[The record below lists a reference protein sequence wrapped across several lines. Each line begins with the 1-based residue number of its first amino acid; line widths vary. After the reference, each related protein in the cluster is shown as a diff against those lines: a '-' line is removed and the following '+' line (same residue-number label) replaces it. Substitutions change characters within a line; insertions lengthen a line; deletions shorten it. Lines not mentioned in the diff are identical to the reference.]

1 MFGYTQLKSILG
13 TDVALSQG
21 MIDAINEWKLML
33 DGAADW
39 TSSDVQSLKIEQGI
53 CREFADTVLAEMET
67 CISVPALDK
76 IYKKQLTLLNEHLQ
90 DGLALGSF
98 CLKPLPGG
106 LAEFI
111 TADKF
116 IPIQFRRQWQT
127 N

>member
-1 MFGYTQLKSILG
+1 
-13 TDVALSQG
+13 
-21 MIDAINEWKLML
+21 ML

-67 CISVPALDK
+67 SISVPALDK

-116 IPIQFRRQWQT
+116 IPIQLETMADQLMLRFLR
-127 N
+127 

>member
-67 CISVPALDK
+67 SISVPG
-76 IYKKQLTLLNEHLQ
+76 IGQ
-90 DGLALGSF
+90 D
-98 CLKPLPGG
+98 
-106 LAEFI
+106 I
-111 TADKF
+111 
-116 IPIQFRRQWQT
+116 
-127 N
+127 

>member
-67 CISVPALDK
+67 SISVPALDRYIK
-76 IYKKQLTLLNEHLQ
+76 NSLH
-90 DGLALGSF
+90 F
-98 CLKPLPGG
+98 
-106 LAEFI
+106 
-111 TADKF
+111 
-116 IPIQFRRQWQT
+116 
-127 N
+127 

>member
-33 DGAADW
+33 DGAAGW

-67 CISVPALDK
+67 SISVPALDK

-90 DGLALGSF
+90 DGLALAFFLFEIRCREDWQS
-98 CLKPLPGG
+98 LL
-106 LAEFI
+106 LRI
-111 TADKF
+111 SSY
-116 IPIQFRRQWQT
+116 RSVWRQWQT